1 MSKNKN
7 IMRIQADEIIDP
19 SQFISKEDNP
29 DSEVGLEETLP
40 PAPIEDVDD
49 RQIVIINN
57 MKLI

>member
-19 SQFISKEDNP
+19 SQFINQEDNS

-40 PAPIEDVDD
+40 PP
-49 RQIVIINN
+49 RS
-57 MKLI
+57 